1 MLNLNTLFELLK
13 THKWYLIIIITIF
26 TLFTSIYLY
35 LTPYIYKT
43 YTIIEVKDDKSN
55 IGGDDILLSALSGYT
70 SSGVDKDIEIL
81 KTFEVN
87 KNIIDKVNLKIQYFI
102 QDKYKDREFYKN
114 SPIRVKNILLYDK
127 QIKEIYIYPQ
137 NENEFKIKNEERLFR
152 YNQDIVTKSFE
163 INIKKLSQFDKPIK
177 IKLNLDKRLIYQNI
191 ISKNL
196 HIKKVSKN
204 IPLIQISYFDNI
216 PKRAKDYI
224 KNLADSFIAN
234 SINSKSEQNSKI
246 IKFIEEEL
254 DKTKLKLKKAEKKIE
269 GYQIS
274 HKIVNPSM
282 QSNTLIDRLSS
293 IEVKS
298 AENRLKREL
307 INNIYNSTKSGNLN
321 SISPLL
327 QRLGD
332 NSTIR
337 LIDILQD
344 NEIKVNELSYE
355 YTPKHPKMVEL
366 YRKISTLKRKIAS
379 NIKRLQTSINQE
391 NRNIIRIRY
400 KYEKE
405 LKALPKK
412 EKKLVNLR
420 RDYEVNSKTYSYLL
434 EKKSENE
441 IIKVAIMSD
450 YKVVDKAYLPR
461 KPVRPKVFT
470 SLIVSFISST
480 LFAIFIILTKNMF
493 GSKITNIDDIKSK
506 INSKS
511 YTIIPHIKD
520 NQIDEK
526 EFYRVGSR
534 LIDEIELL
542 TQKNSPKVILNLSMS
557 DNEGKTTLAINLGKI
572 LHKMDYKTVII
583 DFDTIKPILHN
594 IFNLNNSIG
603 LGTYL
608 SGGHKIYEIIQNS
621 SYSNL
626 DIITLGLTPPNPT
639 KLIFEDRFS
648 KLLEELRYLR
658 YDYVIVDTSS
668 INLVLKTIYLTKY
681 SDINLAIFRA
691 DYSTKESMD
700 RFNSIAEEHK
710 VENITFL
717 LNDFKS

>member
-1 MLNLNTLFELLK
+1 MSNLNSLFELLK
-13 THKWYLIIIITIF
+13 THKWYLIIIVTLSIF
-26 TLFTSIYLY
+26 FTSIYLY

-87 KNIIDKVNLKIQYFI
+87 KDIIDKVNLKIQYFI
-102 QDKYKDREFYKN
+102 QDEYKDREFYKN
-114 SPIRVKNILLYDK
+114 SPIRVKNIHLSDK
-127 QIKEIYIYPQ
+127 KIKEIYIYPQ

-163 INIKKLSQFDKPIK
+163 INIEKLSQFDKPIR

-191 ISKNL
+191 VSKNL

-224 KNLADSFIAN
+224 KNLADSFIDN

-246 IKFIEEEL
+246 IKFIEAEL

-282 QSNTLIDRLSS
+282 QSSTLIDRLSS

-298 AENRLKREL
+298 AENRLKKEL
-307 INNIYNSTKSGNLN
+307 INNIYNSIKSGDLN

-344 NEIKVNELSYE
+344 NEIKVKELSYE

-366 YRKISTLKRKIAS
+366 YRKIDTLKRKVAS
-379 NIKRLQTSINQE
+379 NIKRLKISINKE
-391 NRNIIRIRY
+391 NRNIIRIKY

-405 LKALPKK
+405 LKTLPKK

-420 RDYEVNSKTYSYLL
+420 RDYEVNSKIYSYLL

-461 KPVRPKVFT
+461 KPIRPKVIT

-493 GSKITNIDDIKSK
+493 NRKITNIEDIKSK

-511 YTIIPHIKD
+511 YAIIPHIKD
-520 NQIDEK
+520 NKIDK
-526 EFYRVGSR
+526 EFYSASSR

-542 TQKNSPKVILNLSMS
+542 PQKNSPKVILNLSMS
-557 DNEGKTTLAINLGKI
+557 DNEGKTTLAINLGK
-572 LHKMDYKTVII
+572 LLYKMDYKTVII
-583 DFDTIKPILHN
+583 DFDTIKPTLHN

-608 SGGHKIYEIIQNS
+608 SGGHKIYEIVQNS
-621 SYSNL
+621 GYTNL
-626 DIITLGLTPPNPT
+626 DIITLGLTPHNPT
-639 KLIFEDRFS
+639 KLIFEDSFS
-648 KLLEELRYLR
+648 KLLEELGYMD
-658 YDYVIVDTSS
+658 YDYIIVDTSS
-668 INLVLKTIYLTKY
+668 INSVLKTIHLTKY

-691 DYSTKESMD
+691 DTSTKESID
-700 RFNSIAEEHK
+700 KFNSIVEEHK
-710 VENITFL
+710 VENMIFL
-717 LNDFKS
+717 LNDFKF

>member
-1 MLNLNTLFELLK
+1 MSNLNSFVELLK
-13 THKWYLIIIITIF
+13 NHKWYIIIIIIISIF
-26 TLFTSIYLY
+26 LTSIYLY

-43 YTIIEVKDDKSN
+43 YTVIEVKDDKSN
-55 IGGDDILLSALSGYT
+55 VGGNDILLSALSGYT

-81 KTFEVN
+81 KTFQVN
-87 KNIIDKVNLKIQYFI
+87 KDIIDKTNLKIQYFI
-102 QDKYKDREFYKN
+102 HDKYRDIEFYKD
-114 SPIRVKNILLYDK
+114 SPIKVKNILLYNET
-127 QIKEIYIYPQ
+127 IKEIYIYPQ
-137 NENEFKIKNEERLFR
+137 NKNEFKIKDEDRLFR
-152 YNQDIVTKSFE
+152 YNQDIVTKSFK
-163 INIKKLSQFDKPIK
+163 INIEKLAQFNKPIK

-216 PKRAKDYI
+216 PRRAKDYTE
-224 KNLADSFIAN
+224 NLANSFIAH

-246 IKFIEEEL
+246 IHFIEKEL
-254 DKTKLKLKKAEKKIE
+254 EKTKLKLKKAEKKIE
-269 GYQIS
+269 KYQIS

-307 INNIYNSTKSGNLN
+307 INNIYNSNRSDGNLN

-332 NSTIR
+332 NSTIK
-337 LIDILQD
+337 LIDTLHD
-344 NEIKVNELSYE
+344 NEIKANELSYE

-366 YRKISTLKRKIAS
+366 YHKIDTLRRKITY
-379 NIKRLQTSINQE
+379 NIKNLQISINQE
-391 NRNIIRIRY
+391 SKNITRSKY
-400 KYEKE
+400 KYEQE

-412 EKKLVNLR
+412 EKRLVNLR

-450 YKVVDKAYLPR
+450 YKVIEKAYLPR
-461 KPVRPKVFT
+461 KPIRPKPIT
-470 SLIVSFISST
+470 ALIVSFVSSI

-493 GSKITNIDDIKSK
+493 NSKITNLDDIKSK

-511 YTIIPHIKD
+511 YEIIPHIKD
-520 NQIDEK
+520 NKIGK
-526 EFYRVGSR
+526 EFYKVCSG
-534 LIDEIELL
+534 LIDKIELMP
-542 TQKNSPKVILNLSMS
+542 QKNSPKVILNLSMAES
-557 DNEGKTTLAINLGKI
+557 EGKTTLATNLGKI
-572 LHKMDYKTVII
+572 LNIMDYKTVII
-583 DFDTIKPILHN
+583 DFNTINPTLHN
-594 IFNLNNSIG
+594 LFNLNNNIG

-608 SGGHKIYEIIQNS
+608 SGGHKVYEIIQKS
-621 SYSNL
+621 SYPNL

-648 KLLEELRYLR
+648 KLLEELGDIG
-658 YDYVIVDTSS
+658 YDFVIVDTSS

-691 DYSTKESMD
+691 EFSTKESID
-700 RFNSIAEEHK
+700 KFNSIAEEHLVK
-710 VENITFL
+710 NITFL

>member
-1 MLNLNTLFELLK
+1 MLNLNSFFELLK
-13 THKWYLIIIITIF
+13 NNKWYLIIIIAISIF
-26 TLFTSIYLY
+26 LTSIYLY

-43 YTIIEVKDDKSN
+43 YTVIEVKDDKSN
-55 IGGDDILLSALSGYT
+55 IGGNDILLSALSGYT

-81 KTFEVN
+81 KTFQVN
-87 KNIIDKVNLKIQYFI
+87 KDIIDKTNLKIQYFLH
-102 QDKYKDREFYKN
+102 DKYKDIEFYKN
-114 SPIRVKNILLYDK
+114 SPIKVQNILLYDK
-127 QIKEIYIYPQ
+127 TIKEIYIYPQ
-137 NENEFKIKNEERLFR
+137 NENEFKIKDEDRLFR
-152 YNQDIVTKSFE
+152 YNQDIVTKSFKIDIE
-163 INIKKLSQFDKPIK
+163 KLAQFDKPIK

-196 HIKKVSKN
+196 YIKKVSKN

-216 PKRAKDYI
+216 SQRAKDYTE
-224 KNLADSFIAN
+224 NLANSFIAH

-246 IKFIEEEL
+246 IHFIEKEL
-254 DKTKLKLKKAEKKIE
+254 EKTKLKLKKAEKKIE
-269 GYQIS
+269 KYQIS

-282 QSNTLIDRLSS
+282 QSNTLIDRLSI

-307 INNIYNSTKSGNLN
+307 INNIYNSTRSDGGLN

-337 LIDILQD
+337 LIDILHD
-344 NEIKVNELSYE
+344 NEIKADELSYE

-366 YRKISTLKRKIAS
+366 YRKIDTLRKKIAY
-379 NIKRLQTSINQE
+379 NIKNLQISINQE
-391 NRNIIRIRY
+391 SKNITRSRY

-405 LKALPKK
+405 LRTLPKK

-450 YKVVDKAYLPR
+450 YKVIEKAYLPR
-461 KPVRPKVFT
+461 KPIRPKPIT
-470 SLIVSFISST
+470 ALIVSLVSST
-480 LFAIFIILTKNMF
+480 LFAIFIILTKNIF
-493 GSKITNIDDIKSK
+493 NRKITNLDDIKSK

-511 YTIIPHIKD
+511 YEIIPHIKD
-520 NQIDEK
+520 NKIGEK
-526 EFYRVGSR
+526 FYKVCSE
-534 LIDEIELL
+534 LIDKIELMP
-542 TQKNSPKVILNLSMS
+542 KKSSPKVILNLSMADS
-557 DNEGKTTLAINLGKI
+557 EGKTTLATNLGKI
-572 LHKMDYKTVII
+572 LNIMDYKTVII
-583 DFDTIKPILHN
+583 DFNTINPTIHN
-594 IFNLNNSIG
+594 LFDLNSSIG

-608 SGGHKIYEIIQNS
+608 SGGHKVYEIIQKSN
-621 SYSNL
+621 YPNL

-648 KLLEELRYLR
+648 KLLEELGYMG
-658 YDYVIVDTSS
+658 YDFVIVDTSS
-668 INLVLKTIYLTKY
+668 IGSVLKTIYLTKY

-691 DYSTKESMD
+691 DFSTKESID
-700 RFNSIAEEHK
+700 KFNSIVEEHSVK
-710 VENITFL
+710 NITFL
-717 LNDFKS
+717 LNDFKY